1 MSASPQART
10 SMTGSRSGLR
20 AIPRGVWA
28 LGFVSLF
35 MDTSSELIH
44 SLLPVFLVSVLGA
57 SMTSVGLIEGVAEAM
72 ALLATDI
79 RAVFWIAVIPALVSV
94 AILVAFVNE
103 PDRRADAGP
112 RRVPLR
118 LAEIKTLSAAYWG
131 VVTVGAVLTLARFS
145 EAFLVLRA
153 SGSGLAIALVPLVLV
168 VMNVAYAASA
178 YPA

>member
-72 ALLATDI
+72 ALIAKIFSGPLSDYLGRRKALTVLGYGFAAITKPLFSLADPVDEP
-79 RAVFWIAVIPALVSV
+79 RGQDHADGSSKGEQRFCDCREPIPKHGEGFATAQVV
-94 AILVAFVNE
+94 AEWAGEDLGDERHRLGN
-103 PDRRADAGP
+103 PLNQAD
-112 RRVPLR
+112 
-118 LAEIKTLSAAYWG
+118 
-131 VVTVGAVLTLARFS
+131 
-145 EAFLVLRA
+145 
-153 SGSGLAIALVPLVLV
+153 
-168 VMNVAYAASA
+168 
-178 YPA
+178 